1 MKSFEEIKANEFF
14 SYFQKEFFFLE
25 SNREEFFKNLWIY
38 FFNKII
44 NISSDQRFEV
54 RKSVILTFGDIYV
67 AKISYIPNDI
77 SITIINDYFL
87 EILDKSYTIF
97 EEKIKI
103 SRAKKPSTSKET
115 RETSTPRFTVN
126 MY

>member
-1 MKSFEEIKANEFF
+1 
-14 SYFQKEFFFLE
+14 
-25 SNREEFFKNLWIY
+25 
-38 FFNKII
+38 
-44 NISSDQRFEV
+44 V

-77 SITIINDYFL
+77 SIIIINDYFL

-103 SRAKKPSTSKET
+103 SRAKKPSASKET
-115 RETSTPRFTVN
+115 RETSTPRFTVFL
-126 MY
+126 Y